1 MPTLLPPRAAPSPD
15 VGALTLSALVVDDDP
30 SIAAFLRDNL
40 TADRFHVAIARSAEE
55 ALGAARTAPPDIALI
70 DVGLPGMS
78 GFDLVTALRE
88 GPPDAPWDAGMAII
102 LMSGRD
108 DVHSVVRG
116 IERGADDYVVKPFHY
131 AELLAR
137 SGASIRRARGVT
149 VAGVMRVGPLEVD
162 RRSMA
167 ATVHGR
173 PLHLSAKEFGLLC
186 ALSRDPRRVLSK
198 PELLRDVWGFAAGA
212 RTRTVDSHASRLRG
226 KLTQAGLPGWI
237 RNVWGQGYRLLPE
250 DAG

>member
-1 MPTLLPPRAAPSPD
+1 
-15 VGALTLSALVVDDDP
+15 
-30 SIAAFLRDNL
+30 
-40 TADRFHVAIARSAEE
+40 
-55 ALGAARTAPPDIALI
+55 
-70 DVGLPGMS
+70 MS
-78 GFDLVTALRE
+78 GFELVTVLRE
-88 GPPDAPWDAGMAII
+88 GTPLGAWDPGMAIV

-137 SGASIRRARGVT
+137 VGASIRRVRGVT
-149 VAGVMRVGPLEVD
+149 VAGVLRVGPLEVD
-162 RRSMA
+162 RRSMVA
-167 ATVHGR
+167 CVHGR
-173 PLHLSAKEFGLLC
+173 AVPLSAKEFGLLS
-186 ALSRDPRRVLSK
+186 ALSRDPRRVVSK

-226 KLTQAGLPGWI
+226 KLARAGLPGWI

-250 DAG
+250 DV